1 MTITVP
7 AAVTAPA
14 LPLPDPADRA
24 TFTARKLEYLRWEK
38 EDLAPDAL
46 ALAICH
52 CWRAPMIARMAKAE
66 KMAAE
71 QKRAYQARL
80 KSVRAAGGVR

>member
-1 MTITVP
+1 MKELVLPSP
-7 AAVTAPA
+7 AAPAAPA
-14 LPLPDPADRA
+14 QRKRMLPLFSRPTIAP
-24 TFTARKLEYLRWEK
+24 RW
-38 EDLAPDAL
+38 AAL

-66 KMAAE
+66 AMAAE

-80 KSVRAAGGVR
+80 KAAPARAARSAP